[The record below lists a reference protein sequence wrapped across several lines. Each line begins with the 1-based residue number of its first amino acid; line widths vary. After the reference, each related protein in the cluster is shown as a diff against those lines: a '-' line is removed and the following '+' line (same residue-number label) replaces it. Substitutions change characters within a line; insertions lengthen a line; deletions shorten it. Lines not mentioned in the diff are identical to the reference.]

1 MTDFVSAV
9 AAGVL
14 VGYLYTLLTRHPRP
28 STPIPA
34 PAPAPTYTFNKTVTR
49 VPSGDHA
56 VEESEAFCSERLNR
70 AAAALE
76 AGDPAAL
83 ISCLEYALARMT
95 ADRDRWRNLALKHP
109 PENQP

>member
-14 VGYLYTLLTRHPRP
+14 VGYLYTRLTRHPRP
-28 STPIPA
+28 STPTPD
-34 PAPAPTYTFNKTVTR
+34 PGPDPTYTFNKTVTR

-56 VEESEAFCSERLNR
+56 VEESEAISAQKLNR
-70 AAAALE
+70 AADALE

-83 ISCLEYALARMT
+83 VSRLEYALARMT
-95 ADRDRWRNLALKHP
+95 NDRNRWRDYAMKHFP
-109 PENQP
+109 DDPS